1 MLQPYM
7 AARTF
12 QIALACSVQA
22 VAILT
27 ALVYAGLLGLGS
39 SESSTA
45 KAQSCAG
52 KGERQEQEAEV

>member
-1 MLQPYM
+1 M

-27 ALVYAGLLGLGS
+27 ALVYAGLLGLGC